1 MKVITK
7 KITAGLTVLKRIS
20 PFILFET
27 RMNTYNAL
35 VMPYFNYCSAVWG
48 NIGIGLAD
56 KIQKL
61 QNWAAGIL
69 TFSNYKVRSKVL
81 LDVLVNHSPSRV
93 LPTSQVGYHAGK
105 PIESVVYCL
114 NITQIGMCRP
124 EGSGFCGVSV

>member
-81 LDVLVNHSPSRV
+81 LDVLVNHSPSRA

-124 EGSGFCGVSV
+124 KGSGFCSVSV

>member
-81 LDVLVNHSPSRV
+81 LDVPVNHSPSRV

-124 EGSGFCGVSV
+124 KWSGFCGVSV

>member
-7 KITAGLTVLKRIS
+7 KITVGLTVLKRIS

-27 RMNTYNAL
+27 RMNTYNAS

-124 EGSGFCGVSV
+124 KGSGFCGVSV

>member
-69 TFSNYKVRSKVL
+69 TFSNNKVRSKVL

-114 NITQIGMCRP
+114 NITQIGMCHP
-124 EGSGFCGVSV
+124 KWSGFCGVSV